1 MDKGVCNVSV
11 APVRADKTDRAEIV
25 TEMLYGESADILE
38 VVNNWTRI
46 KMHYDGYEGWM
57 DTKQITLVTDDFLAK
72 RKTHLVTEPFQSR
85 VMESGKM
92 LLSMGSEVSFE
103 TVHAQRGATV
113 RQSIVE
119 TAKEFLNVPYLW
131 GGKSFF
137 GVDCSG
143 FTQLVLKVHDIKY
156 PRDAYQQGEVG
167 EPLSFIE
174 EAQPGDLAFF
184 ENSEGRIIHVG
195 FMLENNQI
203 IHAHGKVRIDTLDSS
218 GIFNKEL
225 NKHTHKLRFI
235 RNILG

>member
-1 MDKGVCNVSV
+1 MNKGICNVSV
-11 APVRADKTDRAEIV
+11 APVRADKTDKAEIV

-38 VVNNWTRI
+38 VINNWTRI
-46 KMHYDGYEGWM
+46 KMHYDGYEGWI
-57 DTKQITLVTDDFLAK
+57 DTKQITLVTDDFLVK

-103 TVHAQRGATV
+103 TIHAQRGTTL

-156 PRDAYQQGEVG
+156 PRDAYQQGKVG

>member
-1 MDKGVCNVSV
+1 MNKGICNVSV
-11 APVRADKTDRAEIV
+11 APVRADKTDKAEIV

-38 VVNNWTRI
+38 VINNWTRI
-46 KMHYDGYEGWM
+46 KMHYDGYEGWI
-57 DTKQITLVTDDFLAK
+57 DTKQITLVTDDFLVK

-103 TVHAQRGATV
+103 TIHAQRGTTL